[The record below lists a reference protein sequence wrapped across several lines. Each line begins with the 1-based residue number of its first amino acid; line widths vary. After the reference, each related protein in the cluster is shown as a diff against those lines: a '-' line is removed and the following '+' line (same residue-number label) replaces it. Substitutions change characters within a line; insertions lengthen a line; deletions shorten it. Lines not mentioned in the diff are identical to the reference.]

1 MNQDQL
7 NHAAKLLE
15 QDEQKFF
22 EFIGDYC
29 IENNVTA
36 DIALNSLAYGKGIVV
51 PYRLDSAVETYI
63 KAKAKA

>member
-15 QDEQKFF
+15 QDEQQFV

-29 IENNVTA
+29 IERNAVPRA
-36 DIALNSLAYGKGIVV
+36 ALNAVAFGKCISV
-51 PYRLDSAVETYI
+51 PWRLDNAVEKYI
-63 KAKAKA
+63 KAKVKQ